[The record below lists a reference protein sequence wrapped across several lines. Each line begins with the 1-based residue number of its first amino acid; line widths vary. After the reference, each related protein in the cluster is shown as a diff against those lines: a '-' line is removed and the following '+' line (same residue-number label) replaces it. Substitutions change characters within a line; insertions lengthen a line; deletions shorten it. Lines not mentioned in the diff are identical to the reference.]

1 MKQSAG
7 ILLYKVRDRKPEFFL
22 VHPGGPFFVK
32 KNEGWWSIPK
42 GELLED
48 EHPLTAALREFKEET
63 GYEPNEPYIE
73 LQPIVQKAGK
83 KVNAWAAEGDLYS
96 SRITSNTFEMIWPP
110 KSGILKS
117 FPEVDKAGWFDY
129 ETAATLINDRQ
140 ADFLLQLMTILQQR
154 RLI

>member
-7 ILLYKVRDRKPEFFL
+7 ILLYRIIDDKPEFFL

-42 GELLED
+42 GELLEN
-48 EHPLTAALREFKEET
+48 EHPLTAAVREFKEET
-63 GYEPNEPYIE
+63 GYKPNKPYIQ
-73 LQPIVQKAGK
+73 LDPIVQKAGK
-83 KVNAWAAEGDLYS
+83 KVYGWAAEGDLDS

-110 KSGILKS
+110 KSGTIKS

-129 ETAATLINDRQ
+129 ATAIVLINDRQ
-140 ADFLLQLMTILQQR
+140 VDFLVQLMNILQER

>member
-7 ILLYKVRDRKPEFFL
+7 ILLYRIIGNKPEFFL

-48 EHPLTAALREFKEET
+48 EHPLTAALREFKEEI
-63 GYEPNEPYIE
+63 GYEPKDPYIE
-73 LQPIVQKAGK
+73 LQSIVQKGGK
-83 KVNAWAAEGDLYS
+83 KVYGWAAEGDLDS

-110 KSGILKS
+110 KSGSLKS

-129 ETAATLINDRQ
+129 ETALTLINDRQ
-140 ADFLLQLMTILQQR
+140 EDFLLQLMNILQQR